1 MQLCWLPGQNI
12 VHGSAGDQQVSL
24 SPPTISQSKHL
35 CPNKQANTSQLP
47 SKVERAD
54 KTAPLPEHEQ
64 GGAIP
69 GLNASGGGSQG
80 LSQGPNAGQ
89 GKGPLKP

>member
-1 MQLCWLPGQNI
+1 MAPSHSEESNRPKDTLDAGKNI
-12 VHGSAGDQQVSL
+12 AHGSAGDQQ
-24 SPPTISQSKHL
+24 
-35 CPNKQANTSQLP
+35 LP
-47 SKVERAD
+47 SKVDRAD

-64 GGAIP
+64 GAGIP

-89 GKGPLKP
+89 GKGPLNP